1 MQWKTMLSLPM
12 KWMRRVSGSF
22 HHFSQ
27 LLGVADVA
35 DGRIKPYI
43 QHLALG
49 TLHRHGDTPIQV
61 AAHGTGLQAHVQPT
75 LALAVDVGTPL
86 LVVLQYPLAQ
96 PRLVLVQGQIPVR
109 GLLHHGLTAADGAL
123 GVNQLRG
130 AERRAALLALVAIS
144 ALSVATG
151 TFARDVAVGQ
161 ESLGLLVIV
170 LHRGLLDEL
179 ALVIELA
186 EEVRCR
192 VMVHLRR
199 GASIDI
205 ERNAELLKRLFDKF
219 VVAVHDVLRRA
230 AFFLGADGDGHPVL
244 VASSDE
250 EDLFFLQPQ
259 VADIDVSRYIHPGQ
273 VADMHRSVGI
283 GQGRCHRGT
292 FEFLFHIL
300 LHLFIVVYFGTRNYF
315 AEIVQR

>member
-1 MQWKTMLSLPM
+1 
-12 KWMRRVSGSF
+12 
-22 HHFSQ
+22 
-27 LLGVADVA
+27 
-35 DGRIKPYI
+35 
-43 QHLALG
+43 
-49 TLHRHGDTPIQV
+49 
-61 AAHGTGLQAHVQPT
+61 
-75 LALAVDVGTPL
+75 
-86 LVVLQYPLAQ
+86 
-96 PRLVLVQGQIPVR
+96 
-109 GLLHHGLTAADGAL
+109 
-123 GVNQLRG
+123 
-130 AERRAALLALVAIS
+130 
-144 ALSVATG
+144 
-151 TFARDVAVGQ
+151 
-161 ESLGLLVIV
+161 
-170 LHRGLLDEL
+170 
-179 ALVIELA
+179 
-186 EEVRCR
+186 
-192 VMVHLRR
+192 MVHLRR